1 MGRKRTWTEDQFV
14 DAVKGC
20 GSIAGVLKRLNLNLT
35 GANYKTVKMT
45 VRRLS
50 LDTSHWTGQGHL
62 KGKTHNWTKKI
73 PLSKILV
80 VNSQYVSSSNL
91 KRRLLREGVLEYLC
105 SKCGITTW
113 NEEPIILQLDHING
127 DNLDHRK
134 ENLRLLCPN
143 CHSQTQTFAGRNIK
157 KRDCHSTT

>member
-1 MGRKRTWTEDQFV
+1 
-14 DAVKGC
+14 
-20 GSIAGVLKRLNLNLT
+20 
-35 GANYKTVKMT
+35 MT

-157 KRDCHSTT
+157 KRDCHSTTWALHNSNQLESWKRIEPFTCVLQTQLHKNQCASSNGG